1 MATKRW
7 VGRAASVAQIS
18 KVVFSSIVA
27 TNTYSVAINGKTV
40 SVTASTTSLGDL
52 IDALVNAWNSSAEPE
67 HREMVAARREDP
79 TLSGLQLTASVAGVP
94 ITVTATATTGT
105 ATVTQ
110 PTAASGPNFW
120 NVAANWDAATLPS
133 AADDLIVA
141 DSSVSILY
149 GLTDTNN
156 YASLTV
162 DASFTGEIG
171 LPDTNPLGY
180 SEYRTK
186 YLTLGSGS
194 AITVTLGYGPG
205 TFSGRIRLDVVGSNV
220 TYSLINSGQNAG
232 VQYPYELRNPGSSS
246 TVRSYAGGLVITA
259 ASSGNVSTLDVIQ
272 RDNFAG
278 GPAVKS
284 ESNITV
290 TTATIY
296 GGVLLLEGNATTLIA
311 RNASRV
317 TVAKASQIATV
328 KVSSQSQV
336 DWDSSAGITTKL
348 HVEQGGS
355 INFGRVGTTKT
366 VAACDLYAGGTLLDP
381 LDKVTF
387 TAGVVLQ
394 ACRLADVDLDLGV
407 GVTING

>member
-1 MATKRW
+1 MATKYW
-7 VGRAASVAQIS
+7 TGRAASVAQVT
-18 KVVFSSIVA
+18 KVVFSSIVS
-27 TNTYSVAINGKTV
+27 TNTYTVTINGKSV
-40 SVTASTTSLGDL
+40 SAVAASTSLGDL

-94 ITVTATATTGT
+94 HTVTASATTGT

-120 NVAANWDAATLPS
+120 NVAANWDSATLPS
-133 AADDLIVA
+133 AADDLIVE
-141 DSSVSILY
+141 DSDVSILY

-162 DASFTGEIG
+162 NASFTGTIG
-171 LPDTNPLGY
+171 LPETNANGY
-180 SEYRTK
+180 PEYRTQL
-186 YLTLGSGS
+186 LTLGTGS

-205 TFSGRIRLDVVGSNV
+205 TFSSRIRLDVQGSNV
-220 TYSLINSGQNAG
+220 TFSLFGSGQNNG
-232 VQYPYELRNPGSSS
+232 DQYPYELRGPGAGS
-246 TVRSYAGGLVITA
+246 TVRSYAGGLVLTA

-272 RDNFAG
+272 RESLTG

-284 ESNITV
+284 ESNITI

-296 GGVLLLEGNATTLIA
+296 GGELLLEGPATTLVA
-311 RNASRV
+311 RESARV
-317 TVAKASQIATV
+317 TVAKASQVATV
-328 KVSSQSQV
+328 KVSSQASIN
-336 DWDSSAGITTKL
+336 WDSSAGITTKL
-348 HVEQGGS
+348 HVEQDGR

-366 VAACDLYAGGTLLDP
+366 VAACDLYSRGTLLDP

-394 ACRLADVDLDLGV
+394 ACRLADVTLDLGV